1 MKLSKLFHVL
11 SVLLG
16 LTGVVMWTVAILA
29 WPAGV
34 VRFGVTREMMLLCAI
49 ISLLTAIWLVI
60 GAMLAPIRAA
70 RLRLFLIWSSS
81 SIQVASVY

>member
-1 MKLSKLFHVL
+1 MTSSKLFHML

-16 LTGVVMWTVAILA
+16 LIGLVMWFVAILA

-49 ISLLTAIWLVI
+49 LSFLTAIWLLI
-60 GAMLAPIRAA
+60 GAMHHITLAKLGER
-70 RLRLFLIWSSS
+70 F
-81 SIQVASVY
+81 

>member
-34 VRFGVTREMMLLCAI
+34 IRFGVTRDVMLLCAI

-60 GAMLAPIRAA
+60 GAMHHITLEKTREI
-70 RLRLFLIWSSS
+70 
-81 SIQVASVY
+81 V

>member
-29 WPAGV
+29 WPAGII
-34 VRFGVTREMMLLCAI
+34 RFGVTRDEMLLCAI
-49 ISLLTAIWLVI
+49 LSLLTAIWLVM
-60 GAMLAPIRAA
+60 GAMHHITLEKTGEI
-70 RLRLFLIWSSS
+70 
-81 SIQVASVY
+81 V

>member
-1 MKLSKLFHVL
+1 MKLSKVFHVL

-16 LTGVVMWTVAILA
+16 LTGSFMWAVAILA

-34 VRFGVTREMMLLCAI
+34 VRFGVTRDVMLLCAI

-60 GAMLAPIRAA
+60 SAMHHIMLEKTGEI
-70 RLRLFLIWSSS
+70 
-81 SIQVASVY
+81 V

>member
-29 WPAGV
+29 WPAGA
-34 VRFGVTREMMLLCAI
+34 VRFGVTREVMLLCAI
-49 ISLLTAIWLVI
+49 LSLLTAIWLLL
-60 GAMLAPIRAA
+60 GAMRHITLEKTGEI
-70 RLRLFLIWSSS
+70 
-81 SIQVASVY
+81 V

>member
-1 MKLSKLFHVL
+1 MKSSKLFHML

-16 LTGVVMWTVAILA
+16 LIGLVMWFVAILA

-49 ISLLTAIWLVI
+49 LSFLTAIWLLI
-60 GAMLAPIRAA
+60 GAMHHITLAKMGER
-70 RLRLFLIWSSS
+70 
-81 SIQVASVY
+81 Y

>member
-16 LTGVVMWTVAILA
+16 FTGVAMWTVAILA

-60 GAMLAPIRAA
+60 GAMHHITLEKTGEI
-70 RLRLFLIWSSS
+70 
-81 SIQVASVY
+81 V

>member
-16 LTGVVMWTVAILA
+16 LIGVVMWTVAILA

-34 VRFGVTREMMLLCAI
+34 IRFGMPREVMLLCAGL
-49 ISLLTAIWLVI
+49 SLLTAIWLLI
-60 GAMLAPIRAA
+60 GAMHHITLEKAGEI
-70 RLRLFLIWSSS
+70 
-81 SIQVASVY
+81 V

>member
-29 WPAGV
+29 WPAGA
-34 VRFGVTREMMLLCAI
+34 VRFGVTREVMLLCAI
-49 ISLLTAIWLVI
+49 LSLLTAIWLLI
-60 GAMLAPIRAA
+60 GAMHHITLEKTGEI
-70 RLRLFLIWSSS
+70 
-81 SIQVASVY
+81 V